1 MKTMLLYLFSLLLLC
16 TVTAAGHHQSY
27 ETIYVHTDRCNFCAG
42 DTVWFQVYVMD
53 TRQQAESYSHFVY
66 AELLHDTIRMATEK
80 IKVGEEGFAGFF
92 PLPDSIAPGH
102 YTLRFYTLRS
112 ASLPIPRF
120 HYTPITVSA
129 HRRMQPRLAT
139 NKNTDAFHVSFFPEG
154 GHLPTGTLTRIAFKA
169 LQADGLGANTTGY
182 ITGSTGDT
190 IVHFRS
196 EHLGMGSFA
205 FEIRPGET
213 YTAVCTH
220 RGKVLRFALPEPK
233 DNAVSL
239 WANPY
244 KKEEIIVG
252 IKKNPAGHTPEEY
265 TLRVESQDSVLAT
278 LPLHAGHICR
288 LSKATLPAGVIR
300 LTLTDRNGL
309 PQSTRTVLNAPLNI
323 KLNTH
328 TEVSRKADNQCR
340 ITLTLTDPVS
350 NALPDGNI
358 SLSVTDTRYARQ
370 DTTSNILSAYLLT
383 PYIRGYIEQPA
394 SYFSGDATHDSF
406 RQDLLMLTQAWTAFD
421 TSADTANR
429 VTNIP
434 AETTELIQGRIISNR
449 NANKGIPQATVTLL
463 SFDGKI
469 FKTTKTDPEG
479 YFLFDH
485 LSFVPNTHFLI
496 QAYTA
501 KGGTHVA
508 VQINKEKRPRVERIS
523 MLHAHIPE
531 TESYE
536 ENIMLYDK
544 NRPERPDSVAWELQ
558 MDNVIV
564 TARKQRQKLSSE
576 AARVHS
582 DFNRA
587 YSPAE
592 MTLSPY
598 ASVRDF
604 MMHIPGVQYAKDE
617 VNVQEYYII
626 KRYGE
631 EVPAM
636 LIIDGLEVSFGEFVS
651 FPISAVESIEVIKD
665 VAGLVTLGR
674 RAANGAI
681 MLVSKTDNPTAMAN
695 KKSNFRVIVPQGC
708 QVKQHFYVPHY
719 PTNNESTEKEM
730 RRKTVYWQ
738 PDIKI
743 KKGKAD
749 IIFTAPPQATLFMV
763 IQGISANGKLIT
775 ANKIL

>member
-309 PQSTRTVLNAPLNI
+309 PQSTAP
-323 KLNTH
+323 
-328 TEVSRKADNQCR
+328 C
-340 ITLTLTDPVS
+340 
-350 NALPDGNI
+350 
-358 SLSVTDTRYARQ
+358 
-370 DTTSNILSAYLLT
+370 
-383 PYIRGYIEQPA
+383 
-394 SYFSGDATHDSF
+394 
-406 RQDLLMLTQAWTAFD
+406 
-421 TSADTANR
+421 
-429 VTNIP
+429 
-434 AETTELIQGRIISNR
+434 
-449 NANKGIPQATVTLL
+449 
-463 SFDGKI
+463 
-469 FKTTKTDPEG
+469 
-479 YFLFDH
+479 
-485 LSFVPNTHFLI
+485 
-496 QAYTA
+496 
-501 KGGTHVA
+501 
-508 VQINKEKRPRVERIS
+508 
-523 MLHAHIPE
+523 
-531 TESYE
+531 
-536 ENIMLYDK
+536 
-544 NRPERPDSVAWELQ
+544 
-558 MDNVIV
+558 
-564 TARKQRQKLSSE
+564 
-576 AARVHS
+576 
-582 DFNRA
+582 
-587 YSPAE
+587 
-592 MTLSPY
+592 
-598 ASVRDF
+598 
-604 MMHIPGVQYAKDE
+604 
-617 VNVQEYYII
+617 
-626 KRYGE
+626 
-631 EVPAM
+631 
-636 LIIDGLEVSFGEFVS
+636 
-651 FPISAVESIEVIKD
+651 
-665 VAGLVTLGR
+665 
-674 RAANGAI
+674 
-681 MLVSKTDNPTAMAN
+681 
-695 KKSNFRVIVPQGC
+695 
-708 QVKQHFYVPHY
+708 
-719 PTNNESTEKEM
+719 
-730 RRKTVYWQ
+730 
-738 PDIKI
+738 
-743 KKGKAD
+743 
-749 IIFTAPPQATLFMV
+749 
-763 IQGISANGKLIT
+763 
-775 ANKIL
+775 